1 MLYLFFSEVCISIL
15 WTIPLSISQ
24 RALLAG
30 FEKYFVLMLIF
41 CHICS
46 FYTDRVGRKEIRQDT
61 APRNQRETVDDCDIH
76 CSISVPLV
84 FPTRAF
90 SNVILPNPFPNYSA
104 LFCYIPTFELL
115 NVCTVLPNANSING
129 YIMVTAN
136 PMRAIYRWSCK
147 GYVLAYPI
155 LGNNDLIF
163 AMLHADNN
171 YRGWVGT
178 LRVYLFLSRA
188 LLSRM
193 PINMFFPKKY

>member
-41 CHICS
+41 CHMCS

-61 APRNQRETVDDCDIH
+61 ALRSQRKTVDDCNIY
-76 CSISVPLV
+76 CSVSVPPV

-90 SNVILPNPFPNYSA
+90 FNVILPNSFPNYSA
-104 LFCYIPTFELL
+104 LFCYKPTFELL
-115 NVCTVLPNANSING
+115 NVCTILPNANSING

-136 PMRAIYRWSCK
+136 PMRAIYR
-147 GYVLAYPI
+147 
-155 LGNNDLIF
+155 
-163 AMLHADNN
+163 
-171 YRGWVGT
+171 
-178 LRVYLFLSRA
+178 
-188 LLSRM
+188 
-193 PINMFFPKKY
+193 